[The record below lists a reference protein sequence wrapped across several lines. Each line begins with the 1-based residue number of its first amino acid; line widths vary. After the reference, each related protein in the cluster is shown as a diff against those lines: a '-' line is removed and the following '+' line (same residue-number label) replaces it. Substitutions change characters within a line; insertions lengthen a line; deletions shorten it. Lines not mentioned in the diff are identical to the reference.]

1 MTVVIVDEQIQLM
14 MKHNEELPDIEK
26 LSRHE
31 FDLDI
36 DEQTRLQAE
45 GEAEVERVSWA
56 QCSDGWNAACEGGV
70 LNWTNDNSSEDG
82 SKTLSQYVHSSW
94 LFHMNWWVRLT
105 VALGWIV
112 FEGACT

>member
-1 MTVVIVDEQIQLM
+1 M

-45 GEAEVERVSWA
+45 GEAEVERVSGA
-56 QCSDGWNAACEGGV
+56 QCSDG
-70 LNWTNDNSSEDG
+70 
-82 SKTLSQYVHSSW
+82 
-94 LFHMNWWVRLT
+94 
-105 VALGWIV
+105 
-112 FEGACT
+112 

>member
-1 MTVVIVDEQIQLM
+1 MIVVIVDEQIQLM

-45 GEAEVERVSWA
+45 GEAEVERVSGA

-70 LNWTNDNSSEDG
+70 LNWIV
-82 SKTLSQYVHSSW
+82 KMAVRHCHSV
-94 LFHMNWWVRLT
+94 FTVRGCST
-105 VALGWIV
+105 WTD
-112 FEGACT
+112 E